1 MLDINITLFIQIA
14 NFLILLYILN
24 LVLYRPI
31 RNILKKRKQTV
42 DDFSDRIEEL
52 NGGVQKALEKF
63 QREIQEARKKGR
75 QRVESMKEEGFGEEK
90 SMLEDARKEA
100 ESLIESVRK
109 RVEKEIGQAREQL
122 RGQIRVFSLQ
132 LAEKILGRSVK

>member
-1 MLDINITLFIQIA
+1 MLNINITLFIQIA
-14 NFLILLYILN
+14 NFLILLFILN
-24 LVLYRPI
+24 LILYRPI
-31 RNILKKRKQTV
+31 RNIIKNRQQAV
-42 DDFSDRIEEL
+42 DDFSDKIEEL
-52 NGGVQKALEKF
+52 NGGVQQALDKF
-63 QREIQEARKKGR
+63 QKEIQEARKKGR
-75 QRVESMKEEGFGEEK
+75 QRVQSMKEEGFDEEK

-122 RGQIRVFSLQ
+122 RGQIKVFSLQ